1 MTILETVRLAL
12 FALAPTC
19 ILLGLRLWWDRRAWT
34 AVRARRERQARQ
46 AAAEWQATYD
56 EARSAYWIACLDAQA
71 RKYGQE
77 V

>member
-46 AAAEWQATYD
+46 AAAEWQAAYD
-56 EARSAYWIACLDAQA
+56 ADRTAYWLRRLDG
-71 RKYGQE
+71 RRG
-77 V
+77 